1 MERLELVAAHRTV
14 EKGAA
19 KHLRQQG
26 KVPGVLYGQ
35 GMKNA
40 FLQVDVLDLKRILS
54 QGGASQLVYL
64 KVDDTSSWQ
73 PVLLREIQRNIFS
86 GDPTHVDFLS
96 ISMTE
101 KITSSVA
108 VSMVGEPVPVSQG
121 TGILLQGASTV
132 EVEGLPGDLP
142 PSLQVDISEL
152 GLEEA
157 LYVSD
162 LKVPAGIVVLSDP
175 QEMVAQIVHHRLAVE
190 GEEEEEEEVFVAE
203 SPEVEVIARG
213 KDEEE

>member
-175 QEMVAQIVHHRLAVE
+175 QEMVAQIVHHRLVVE